1 MGIKSTMAGLTYAQS
16 HINAAEKS
24 AQTVPSLHASV
35 QLRCT
40 ELIRDL
46 TLLVA
51 TMQTGDPNIT
61 TLNNQISALS

>member
-1 MGIKSTMAGLTYAQS
+1 MGIKTTMSGVTYATN
-16 HINAAEKS
+16 HIAAAEKN
-24 AQTVPSLHASV
+24 AQTVSSLHNSV

-46 TLLVA
+46 TLLLS

-61 TLNNQISALS
+61 TIQNQITALS